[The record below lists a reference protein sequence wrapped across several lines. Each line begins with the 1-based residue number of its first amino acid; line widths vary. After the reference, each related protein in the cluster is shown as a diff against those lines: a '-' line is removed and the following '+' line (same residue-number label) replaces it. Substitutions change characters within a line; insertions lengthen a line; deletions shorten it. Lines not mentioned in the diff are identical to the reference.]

1 MGNIE
6 NIIIICGGSSSE
18 REISLQ
24 SGEGVFEAL
33 KELNYNVQKKDFNDL
48 DNLNELKEYDIV
60 FIALHGE
67 EGESGLLQ
75 AELESLGIPFTG
87 PNSNACMPVSY
98 THLTLPT
105 ICSV

>member
-67 EGESGLLQ
+67 EGESGTASSRIRIAWYSFHRAKFKCLY
-75 AELESLGIPFTG
+75 AELEQI
-87 PNSNACMPVSY
+87 NK
-98 THLTLPT
+98 
-105 ICSV
+105 